1 MKGHGKDRK
10 CCSHLQLIFVRQML
24 FSVKRNE
31 TALISCQ
38 LFFQNSPI
46 AMCGLSFFLFF
57 FYYCSL
63 RTISLFSFVDVLEV
77 MIFDFFVVRIFF
89 CLPKTKLWSVM
100 VSFVNCIL
108 FQDER
113 KLFLP
118 FLLLV
123 LFFIILFSCKL

>member
-1 MKGHGKDRK
+1 MKGHRKDRK

-46 AMCGLSFFLFF
+46 AMCGLSFFFIF

-113 KLFLP
+113 KLFA
-118 FLLLV
+118 
-123 LFFIILFSCKL
+123 LFVISFYYFIFM

>member
-1 MKGHGKDRK
+1 M
-10 CCSHLQLIFVRQML
+10 RQML
-24 FSVKRNE
+24 FSVKGNE

-38 LFFQNSPI
+38 LLFQNSPI
-46 AMCGLSFFLFF
+46 AMCGLSFFFIF

-63 RTISLFSFVDVLEV
+63 RTISLLSFVDVLEV

-108 FQDER
+108 FQDEQ
-113 KLFLP
+113 KLFA
-118 FLLLV
+118 
-123 LFFIILFSCKL
+123 LFVISFYYFIFM